1 MLVKHN
7 LLLNGGKLQ
16 SPEYMYMRSN
26 EDIFIKD
33 NKVYI
38 KDLKTSAAG
47 FTSIG
52 MHEKNMSLD
61 YDKTYYPGFFG
72 SIDGD
77 VDIYKGTYKP
87 HKSKGNFN
95 YIELKGGE
103 VKGPLHIRSYNGA
116 NVILERL
123 CLFEGEIGDIFIP
136 CIEDLPTDKQAL
148 LPPEGEYQ
156 EIIPNN

>member
-1 MLVKHN
+1 MLVKQN

-16 SPEYMYMRSN
+16 SPVYMYARSN

-38 KDLKTSAAG
+38 KNLKTSAAG

-52 MHEKNMSLD
+52 MYEKNMSLD
-61 YDKTYYPGFFG
+61 TNKTYYPGFFG

-87 HKSKGNFN
+87 YKSKGNFN

-103 VKGPLHIRSYNGA
+103 VKGPLHIRSYHGA

-136 CIEDLPTDKQAL
+136 CIEDLPTDKQPL
-148 LPPEGEYQ
+148 LPPEGNYK
-156 EIIPNN
+156 EIQPR